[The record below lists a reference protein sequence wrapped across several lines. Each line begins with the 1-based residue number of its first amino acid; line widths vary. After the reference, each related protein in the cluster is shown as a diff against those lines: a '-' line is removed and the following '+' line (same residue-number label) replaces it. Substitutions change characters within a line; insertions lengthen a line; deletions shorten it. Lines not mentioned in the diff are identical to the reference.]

1 VKFFLAVLICALATP
16 AGFGQANPKAKRST
30 APTGP
35 DEADRLG
42 MTCAQILQMSS
53 TDWVTHFKEKEAS
66 AEGTLRAIAAY
77 GKCYDARTNR
87 LAATLGKSG
96 KGPLMGARGNFGD
109 FEKALNDFAAMA
121 LAATNPPSHEE
132 KKAYATLYGKQ
143 FRYEFYES
151 YAQKS
156 AKPTA
161 HATGKTT
168 AEAAPAAN
176 ASAAAQTSS
185 PTEVSELTKAK
196 NRFGELLGLQPEEKM
211 HELHKAFGRIFSRS
225 PVSDATKIEV
235 YRYAIFLLEPSTDK
249 PFSPP
254 PF

>member
-1 VKFFLAVLICALATP
+1 VKFFLAILICALAAP
-16 AGFGQANPKAKRST
+16 AGLGQTNPKAKQST

-35 DEADRLG
+35 GEADRLG

-53 TDWVTHFKEKEAS
+53 TDWVAHFKEKDAS
-66 AEGTLRAIAAY
+66 AEGSLRAIAAF

-87 LAATLGKSG
+87 LAATLGKAG

-121 LAATNPPSHEE
+121 LAATSPPASEE
-132 KKAYATLYGKQ
+132 KKAYAALYEKQ

-156 AKPTA
+156 AKPAA
-161 HATGKTT
+161 HATGKSP
-168 AEAAPAAN
+168 AETAPAAN
-176 ASAAAQTSS
+176 ASAPAQTSS

-196 NRFGELLGLQPEEKM
+196 NRFGELLGLLPEEKM
-211 HELHKAFGRIFSRS
+211 HELHKGFGWIFSGA

-235 YRYAIFLLEPSTDK
+235 YRYAIFLLEPATEK
-249 PFSPP
+249 PFSHA

>member
-1 VKFFLAVLICALATP
+1 MKSLICAAFCVLVAPTCFFSQAKP
-16 AGFGQANPKAKRST
+16 AGKAASSD
-30 APTGP
+30 AG
-35 DEADRLG
+35 DQLG
-42 MTCAQILQMSS
+42 LTCAQILQMSS

-66 AEGTLRAIAAY
+66 AEGTLRALAAY

-87 LAATLGKSG
+87 LASTQGKAG
-96 KGPLMGARGNFGD
+96 KGPLMGALGNFSE
-109 FEKALNDFAAMA
+109 FEKALNDFSAMA
-121 LAATNPPSHEE
+121 LAATVPPADEQ
-132 KKAYATLYGKQ
+132 KKAYAALYEKQ

-156 AKPTA
+156 TKPKA

-168 AEAAPAAN
+168 AEAAPDAD
-176 ASAAAQTSS
+176 ASAPAQTSS
-185 PTEVSELTKAK
+185 PTEVSDLTKAK

-211 HELHKAFGRIFSRS
+211 HELHKGFGRIFSGS

-235 YRYAIFLLEPSTDK
+235 YRYAIFLLEPPTEK

-254 PF
+254 SF